1 MKLRSSL
8 LAGFSAIVTV
18 AMFASNALA
27 ADPYPNKPI
36 TLVVPFAA
44 GGPTDAVARLIA
56 IPMGKDLGQTV
67 IV

>member
-1 MKLRSSL
+1 MKLRKSL
-8 LAGFSAIVTV
+8 FAGFYAITTLGFIAGNV
-18 AMFASNALA
+18 LA

-56 IPMGKDLGQTV
+56 VPMGK
-67 IV
+67 